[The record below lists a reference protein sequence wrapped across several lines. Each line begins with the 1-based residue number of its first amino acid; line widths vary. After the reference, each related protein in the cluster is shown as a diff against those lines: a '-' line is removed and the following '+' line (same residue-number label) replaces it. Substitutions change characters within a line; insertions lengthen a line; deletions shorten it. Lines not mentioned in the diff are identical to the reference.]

1 MREVLLVAIGGG
13 IGASLRHLVGVAAIR
28 VMGVGFPWGTLTVN
42 VLGSFAMGL
51 LVAILARYGP
61 DAGARELRLLL
72 GVGVLGG
79 FTTFSSFSLDAG
91 VLYEGGHATT
101 AALYVVGSVV
111 LGLAALFAGLGL
123 VRWVAP

>member
-51 LVAILARYGP
+51 LVAILARYEP
-61 DAGARELRLLL
+61 DVGARELRLLL

-101 AALYVVGSVV
+101 AALYVVGSVL

>member
-61 DAGARELRLLL
+61 DVGARELRLLL

-101 AALYVVGSVV
+101 AALYVVSSVV